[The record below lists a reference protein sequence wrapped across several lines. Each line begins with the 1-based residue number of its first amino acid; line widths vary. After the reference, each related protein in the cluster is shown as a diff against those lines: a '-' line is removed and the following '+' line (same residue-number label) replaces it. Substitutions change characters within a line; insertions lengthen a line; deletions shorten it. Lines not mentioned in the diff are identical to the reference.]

1 MLQSIDCIDFSTHVV
16 FLGFGEE
23 VLDGRMFVIS
33 SKHLRGLLLSVSQIL
48 ASFHHQSWSSWLV
61 WFVYVVNREDSKV
74 PVVSGISKS
83 HSCALSQPQVLDGG
97 LGDIEAYRHA
107 EEVSVCKT
115 EVFDDPAGV

>member
-1 MLQSIDCIDFSTHVV
+1 MCSQFRWSVSKSDIVIMLQSIDCIDFSTHVV

-33 SKHLRGLLLSVSQIL
+33 SKHLRGLLL
-48 ASFHHQSWSSWLV
+48 LV
-61 WFVYVVNREDSKV
+61 WFVNVVNREDSKV

-83 HSCALSQPQVLDGG
+83 QSGTLSQPQALDGG
-97 LGDIEAYRHA
+97 FGDIEGYRHA
-107 EEVSVCKT
+107 EEVSICKT